1 MYLLFYIRCT
11 NITNGAEN
19 NSQNIVMPTSATME
33 YDQNNRLTKYNGQ
46 AVVYDK
52 DGNMTYG
59 PLNGKMEK

>member
-1 MYLLFYIRCT
+1 MYLLIYIRCT

-19 NSQNIVMPTSATME
+19 NSQNIVMPTSVTME

-46 AVVYDK
+46 AIVYDK